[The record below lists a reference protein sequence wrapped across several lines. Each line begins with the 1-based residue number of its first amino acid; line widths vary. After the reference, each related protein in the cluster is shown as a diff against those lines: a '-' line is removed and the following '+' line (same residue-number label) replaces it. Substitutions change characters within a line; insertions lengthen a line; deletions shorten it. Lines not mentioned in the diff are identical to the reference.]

1 MQRKKLFLCSA
12 FLASIIALPLSAC
25 SNESEGGDNGGG
37 GDNPGS
43 VEEIKSNHN
52 PFDYEGN
59 FKAPEL
65 SVDGI
70 RDEVYDTEG
79 SQVLYVE
86 QGTDH
91 ELSATFYRG
100 EEALFVFFE
109 VKDTNILTLSDNGGD
124 DVTHGDSVE
133 FYLDTKNDGG
143 AHPQTDDFQ
152 FNFGV
157 NNKTR
162 IMQGSGYEWGNW
174 NGLVQYENVINGTIN
189 DDSDTDTGW
198 TCEAMVTYADLGI
211 TKDSTIGIALGRVD
225 KFGKADIVE
234 QDWRWYGLT
243 FDGLFVEPQ
252 TIDNYISLVGK
263 TFYLRENLPLI
274 KTVNGIVVDSA
285 GNVLSD
291 VKVTVEASQSYETT
305 TGSDGKFT
313 FENIPLAQVNK
324 FTFSK
329 EGYSNYVVEVTKEE
343 ASATQDDLNLGT
355 ITLIKDDES
364 IKTTFTG
371 VVSNVTNG
379 LLKGATV
386 KLNETSVSTDD
397 NGAFSLPVQFSGN
410 AVLTVSLEG
419 YIEESFT
426 IDSSTIVQNGTTQV
440 GTLDLKLDWGEFD
453 FALSTEPA
461 SKLEVPD
468 VHGQVTRSSKGIIFR
483 FTSEKEIIE
492 SVGGWVELY
501 IDAKSSGTSRDATD
515 YQFNICSDG
524 TILSASNF
532 GGGQV
537 DRSLISNKV
546 ITSEE
551 GQYTF
556 EFFID
561 YDAVGVS
568 AGEVVGFSAGCHYG
582 IDWDGF
588 DFEGYVAPENP
599 TQYLRIGIDNQLY
612 KAVNN
617 IGGAVDPFVYTDLGE
632 FGVLVGGAFTS
643 ITRDI
648 DDALFFKFVK
658 TEGWSADYKIEF
670 YIDTNTIPVDVRN
683 EKTFR
688 IDVWGNGE
696 VSLFENYNNGADGTN
711 FTETAG
717 KEIITNVSGDTL
729 TMQIPYEILNIKS
742 NQTIGVSQ
750 GLWQESIKKRD
761 GWGYKANG
769 YPGFIAPEIPSE
781 YVRINGN
788 CEVTKDYNTYTDLGT
803 VGGKSNGEI
812 TATALKMD
820 LSREQTDYMTLKV
833 KNQNHKWGEVQNPL
847 ENLEFYFDVGA
858 RDRFGDVINDN
869 AGVFRDAQTIKM
881 KVNNDATIDYI
892 HKYGEGEPR
901 LDKEQITVTKLDDNT
916 ITIQIPYALIGAT
929 NETEIG
935 FSCGVWSEQLR
946 DWCMY
951 TFNGRDRRVENIA
964 QYLRVDGQGN
974 ILAD

>member
-12 FLASIIALPLSAC
+12 FLASMIALPLSAC
-25 SNESEGGDNGGG
+25 GNENNGGNG
-37 GDNPGS
+37 GEHGGL
-43 VEEIKSNHN
+43 EEIKSDHD

-79 SQVLYVE
+79 SEVLYIE
-86 QGTDH
+86 KGTDH

-109 VKDTNILTLSDNGGD
+109 IKDTNILTLSDNGGD

-143 AHPQTDDFQ
+143 ARPQTDDFQ

-189 DDSDTDTGW
+189 DDSDIDTGW

-225 KFGKADIVE
+225 KFGNADIVE

-252 TIDNYISLVGK
+252 TIDNYISLVGRD
-263 TFYLRENLPLI
+263 FYLRENLPLM
-274 KTVNGIVVDSA
+274 KTINGLVVDSA

-291 VKVTVEASQSYETT
+291 VKISVEASQSYQTT
-305 TGSDGKFT
+305 TGTDGKFS
-313 FENIPLAQVNK
+313 FENIPLAQVNI

-329 EGYSNYVVEVTKEE
+329 EGYTDYVIEVTKEE
-343 ASATQDDLNLGT
+343 ASATQDDLDLGK
-355 ITLIKDDES
+355 ITLIKNDET
-364 IKTTFTG
+364 IKTTFRG

-379 LLKGATV
+379 LLKGAKVT
-386 KLNETSVSTDD
+386 LGESSVNTDD
-397 NGAFSLPVQFSGN
+397 NGAFSLPVEFSGE
-410 AVLTVSLEG
+410 AALTVTLDG
-419 YIEESFT
+419 YIEETF
-426 IDSSTIVQNGTTQV
+426 IVGSSTITQNGTTEV
-440 GTLDLKLDWGEFD
+440 GTLDLKLAWGEFD

-461 SKLEVPD
+461 SKVEIPD
-468 VHGQVTRSSKGIIFR
+468 VHGQVTRSSEGIIFR

-501 IDAKSSGTSRDATD
+501 IDAKSSGSSRDATD

-524 TILSASNF
+524 SILSASNF
-532 GGGQV
+532 GGGLV
-537 DRSLISNKV
+537 DTSLISNKV
-546 ITSEE
+546 ISSEE
-551 GQYTF
+551 GKYIF
-556 EFFID
+556 EFFVD
-561 YDAVGVS
+561 YDAIGVS
-568 AGEVVGFSAGCHYG
+568 AGEVIGFSAGCHYG
-582 IDWDGF
+582 TDWDGF

-599 TQYLRIGIDNQLY
+599 TQYLRIGIDNELY

-617 IGGAVDPFVYTDLGE
+617 IGGAVDPFVYTELGE
-632 FGVLVGGAFTS
+632 FGVLCGSAFTS

-658 TEGWSADYKIEF
+658 TEGWSDDYKIEF
-670 YIDTNTIPVDVRN
+670 YIDTNTVPVDVRN
-683 EKTFR
+683 NKTFR

-711 FTETAG
+711 FTDTLGAQ
-717 KEIITNVSGDTL
+717 IITNVSGDTL
-729 TMQIPYEILNIKS
+729 TMQIPYEILGIKS

-750 GLWQESIKKRD
+750 GLWKESEKRWD
-761 GWGYKANG
+761 GWGYEQNG
-769 YPGFIAPEIPSE
+769 YTGFVAPEIPSK
-781 YVRINGN
+781 YVRINGS
-788 CEVTKDYNTYTDLGT
+788 CDVTKDYNTYTDLGT
-803 VGGKSNGEI
+803 VGGKSNGEV

-820 LSREQTDYMTLKV
+820 ISREQTDYMTLKV
-833 KNQNHKWGEVQNPL
+833 KNQNHKWGEVDNSL

-869 AGVFRDAQTIKM
+869 AGTFRDTQTIKM
-881 KVNNDATIDYI
+881 KLNNDATIDFI
-892 HKYGEGEPR
+892 QTYGDGEPR
-901 LDKEQITVTKLDDNT
+901 LDKEQISITKLDDNT
-916 ITIQIPYALIGAT
+916 ITIQIPYSLIGAT

-935 FSCGVWSEQLR
+935 FSCGVWSNQLV